1 MKCPKC
7 GAENKDGA
15 GFCEACGYD
24 LSADNIMKALDDG
37 AEKKSTKLKKGK
49 KVKKDKPEKAAE
61 GGRKIKIKVILA
73 AAAVIIL
80 AVAVWVLITMFSS
93 TEGEKVMNNIPIG
106 RDIAYAESKT
116 GKSFALIS
124 KYDAMPKIGAFNN
137 ICESERGLKI
147 EGLHLPEWAVAVTV
161 GDDKTISR
169 VIYYDFSQLQKS
181 WKGCRRSAEIPET
194 IIEYGMPEKTVER
207 TMGFKPYTI
216 IKEIDNTSTYVYRY
230 YYPDESTGNDVVC
243 NFYVVFS
250 DLDGSVTDVYA
261 KELDYGGF
269 MLTVK

>member
-15 GFCEACGYD
+15 GFCEVCSFD

-37 AEKKSTKLKKGK
+37 TEKKSKKLKKA
-49 KVKKDKPEKAAE
+49 KKDKSEKPAE

-73 AAAVIIL
+73 AAALIIA
-80 AVAVWVLITMFSS
+80 AVAVWVLITVFSS

-116 GKSFALIS
+116 GKSFTLIS
-124 KYDAMPKIGAFNN
+124 KYDAMPKIGEFNN
-137 ICESERGLKI
+137 ICESEKGLKI

-181 WKGCRRSAEIPET
+181 WKGCRRSEEIPET

-207 TMGFKPYTI
+207 AMGFKPYTI

-230 YYPDESTGNDVVC
+230 YYPDEETGNDVVC
-243 NFYVVFS
+243 NYYIVFS

-261 KELDYGGF
+261 NELDYGSF

>member
-1 MKCPKC
+1 MKCPEC
-7 GAENKDGA
+7 GAEIKEGA
-15 GFCEACGYD
+15 GFCESCGYD
-24 LSADNIMKALDDG
+24 LSADNIMKTLDEG
-37 AEKKSTKLKKGK
+37 NEKKSKRLKKEK
-49 KVKKDKPEKAAE
+49 KVKKDKAEKPAE

-80 AVAVWVLITMFSS
+80 AAAVWVLITMFSS

-116 GKSFALIS
+116 GKSFTLIS
-124 KYDAMPKIGAFNN
+124 KYDAMPKIGTFNN
-137 ICESERGLKI
+137 ICESEKSLKI
-147 EGLHLPEWAVAVTV
+147 EGLHLPEWAITVSV

-169 VIYYDFSQLQKS
+169 VTYYDFSQLQKS
-181 WKGCRRSAEIPET
+181 WKGCRRTAEIPESV
-194 IIEYGMPEKTVER
+194 IEYGMTEKAVER
-207 TMGFKPYTI
+207 AMGFRPYTI
-216 IKEIDNTSTYVYRY
+216 IKEIDNSSTYVYRY

-243 NFYVVFS
+243 NYYVVFS

-261 KELDYGGF
+261 NELDYGGF